1 MVEHLS
7 DAALAK
13 LPYILFSLYAP
24 RLVIITTPNHA
35 FNPYFPPPPS
45 RSASNGDG
53 KTTTSPASRDED
65 GHLFPDPTGKTRRVF
80 RDATHTLE
88 WTPEEFRAWCDQ
100 LLKTHASD
108 YQVSIGGVGSLAA
121 YWATA
126 AAADDGIPF
135 PPPSLALHPELV
147 DHPACTSL
155 PSEPDQFFATQV
167 AVFKRQYSGEPER
180 SPRSARPTPLP
191 FFSPSSAPTS
201 LPTSPGASISSL
213 PPASP
218 NTAATATAIPPPKP
232 EHERVSVTIHEA
244 HPSTL
249 ESPPASLATLR
260 DVIEAVFL
268 SAGRGDQLS
277 LADLWRIGG
286 EAEIGLR
293 TTAQG
298 LVGRVVDA
306 LVGTATAVPDA
317 GPFPP
322 TPGEDDERD
331 LDPAALRG
339 PTDDEGEGEGV
350 GAGAGADEFVL
361 SVDETKRG
369 LEALQVR
376 WLVYDEAYRAYR
388 AALEMAQ
395 EEGRGLLES
404 THDGDV
410 ELDDDEQDDE
420 QNSTALNGGGGGAD
434 EGVLALDER
443 ALDEPV
449 QFEAAPAAAPP
460 PRATWGSTEPVQS
473 DTAPGATWRGEPLGP
488 APAPP
493 PSTGSWT
500 RFADPAGTGDKGEK
514 PQLASWAEDDW

>member
-1 MVEHLS
+1 VVEHLS

-35 FNPYFPPPPS
+35 FNPYFPPLPS

-53 KTTTSPASRDED
+53 KTTTSSASRDED

-108 YQVSIGGVGSLAA
+108 YQVSVAGVGSLAA
-121 YWATA
+121 YWAPA
-126 AAADDGIPF
+126 DGIPF

-155 PSEPDQFFATQV
+155 PSEPDQFFATQI

-201 LPTSPGASISSL
+201 LPTSPRDSVSSL

-218 NTAATATAIPPPKP
+218 NTAATSLPPPKP
-232 EHERVSVTIHEA
+232 EHELVSLTIHKA
-244 HPSTL
+244 HESTL
-249 ESPPASLATLR
+249 DPQPASLATLR

-286 EAEIGLR
+286 DAEIGLR
-293 TTAQG
+293 ATAQG
-298 LVGRVVDA
+298 QVGRVVDA

-317 GPFPP
+317 GGFPP
-322 TPGEDDERD
+322 TPGSDES
-331 LDPAALRG
+331 RG
-339 PTDDEGEGEGV
+339 PTADEHEGV

-376 WLVYDEAYRAYR
+376 WLVYDEAHRAYR
-388 AALEMAQ
+388 ATLLAVAQQ
-395 EEGRGLLES
+395 EEEEQALIES
-404 THDGDV
+404 AQVDR
-410 ELDDDEQDDE
+410 ELDDDEHDE
-420 QNSTALNGGGGGAD
+420 EDYAMVSSGGGQAGAE

-449 QFEAAPAAAPP
+449 QFEVAAAAPP
-460 PRATWGSTEPVQS
+460 PVEATWGNTESVRS
-473 DTAPGATWRGEPLGP
+473 DAVPPATWGTAPLGP
-488 APAPP
+488 APPLP
-493 PSTGSWT
+493 TSTGSWN
-500 RFADPAGTGDKGEK
+500 RSANPAGTGEETEGK
-514 PQLASWAEDDW
+514 PELASWAEDDW